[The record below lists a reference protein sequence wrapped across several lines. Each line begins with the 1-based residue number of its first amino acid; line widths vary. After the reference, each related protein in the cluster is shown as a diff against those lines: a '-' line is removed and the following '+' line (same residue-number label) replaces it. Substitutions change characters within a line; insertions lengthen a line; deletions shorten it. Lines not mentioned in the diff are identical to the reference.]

1 MLSRIVAL
9 LIGVLALAAL
19 RGQYDAIQ
27 VPPDQKLW
35 LMAGYFTVLTNVL
48 VGASML
54 AVAWRWNMPARV
66 AAGLLIAIVMVG
78 LIYHLVL
85 AALWQPQGLAWWAD
99 QGLHTF
105 VPLAFVGWWLA
116 FASKEIGWRDL
127 PLWLIWPLVYGVY
140 AILRGMLTG
149 FWPYPFVNVD
159 ALGLAQVAVNLAGL
173 LAMFAVLGAGLIGVA
188 RLVR

>member
-19 RGQYDAIQ
+19 RGQYDVIQ
-27 VPPDQKLW
+27 EPPDQKLW
-35 LMAGYFTVLTNVL
+35 LMAGYFTVLTNLL

-54 AVAWRWNMPARV
+54 AVAWRWSMPARV

-78 LIYHLVL
+78 LMYHLVL

-105 VPLAFVGWWLA
+105 VPLAFAGWWLA
-116 FASKEIGWRDL
+116 FADKQIGWRDL
-127 PLWLIWPLVYGVY
+127 PLWLIWPLGYGVY
-140 AILRGMLTG
+140 AIIRGAMTG

-173 LAMFAVLGAGLIGVA
+173 LAMFAVLGAGLIGVT